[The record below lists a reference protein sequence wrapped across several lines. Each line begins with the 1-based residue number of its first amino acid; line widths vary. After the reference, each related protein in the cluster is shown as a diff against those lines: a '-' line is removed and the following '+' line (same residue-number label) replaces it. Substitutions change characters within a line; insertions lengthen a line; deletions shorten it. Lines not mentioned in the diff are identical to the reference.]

1 MFSASISVV
10 FTVSPPACIMKGRP
24 SVSARFWSKSLKELV
39 SVRKVQIVIEGIT
52 LGMVTRHSVCHFVA
66 PSILAASSISSG
78 TDCKPAMYI
87 III

>member
-24 SVSARFWSKSLKELV
+24 AVSARFWSKSLKELV

-52 LGMVTRHSVCHFVA
+52 LGMVTRHSVCQLCGAVYLGCLQH
-66 PSILAASSISSG
+66 ILRHRLQAG
-78 TDCKPAMYI
+78 DV
-87 III
+87 